1 MEKQLNIIES
11 KILECLE
18 TMKHTDER
26 ALKCFKLG
34 LDFRTTYPEEY
45 TLYVNAREKYNELEI
60 ERDEI
65 KRLIEEENGRR
76 NEENNH
82 LGDEYGAS

>member
-1 MEKQLNIIES
+1 MERQLNIIES

-18 TMKHTDER
+18 IMKRTDER

-45 TLYVNAREKYNELEI
+45 ELYINAREKYNELEI
-60 ERDEI
+60 KRDEI
-65 KRLIEEENGRR
+65 KRLIEEENARR
-76 NEENNH
+76 NKENYH
-82 LGDEYGAS
+82 LGDE